1 MIIEVKV
8 PTPGES
14 ITEVEVSSW
23 MVSDGDL
30 VQKNQE
36 LAEIE
41 SDKATLSLTAP
52 EAGKIKLL
60 VKTGEV
66 VKVNSIACTIDTSFE
81 VVVSS
86 AVASY
91 KVLEEKAGKEEK
103 QFKSETPLV
112 QKPQETDVKV
122 TPLARQ
128 KMELENLSIDEVLS
142 GLRKLTVKD
151 VEAVMHLRQL
161 NSGEPKFTS
170 GEARRE
176 ESREKMSQLRKKL
189 SERLVKVKNET
200 AMLTTFN
207 EVDMSR
213 VMELRRNYQDAFFK
227 KYGYKIGLISFFIKA
242 VSNAAKLYPI
252 VNSRIDDGEIV
263 TPNYTDVSVAVQS
276 PKGLMVPVIRNVESL
291 SLPQIESELKRLS
304 EKARDGKISI
314 EEMTGGTITVT
325 NGGTFGS
332 MLSTPLINP
341 PQSAILGMHN
351 IVDRPVAINGN
362 VEIRP
367 IMYLALSYDHRI
379 VDGKDSVGFLVA
391 VKKMIEEPLGLLSVD
406 KNPNELLLGL

>member
-14 ITEVEVSSW
+14 ISEVEVSAW
-23 MVSDGDL
+23 LVADGDL
-30 VQKNQE
+30 VQKNQD

-60 VKTGEV
+60 VGAGDV
-66 VKVNSIACTIDTSFE
+66 VKVNSVACHIDTSVE
-81 VVVSS
+81 VPI
-86 AVASY
+86 VAKTTAAESI
-91 KVLEEKAGKEEK
+91 KETDIEPK
-103 QFKSETPLV
+103 LETPV
-112 QKPQETDVKV
+112 IEKVKEAMAV
-122 TPLARQ
+122 PEVKATPLARQ
-128 KMELENLSIDEVLS
+128 KMEAENLSLDDVLA

-151 VEAVMHLRQL
+151 VEAVL
-161 NSGEPKFTS
+161 NLKKSGSIDLEGATNLATREVLTEP
-170 GEARRE
+170 
-176 ESREKMSQLRKKL
+176 MSQFRKKL

-213 VMELRRNYQDAFFK
+213 LMDLRKVHQDAFVK
-227 KYGYKIGLISFFIKA
+227 KYGYKLGLMAFFIKA
-242 VSNAAKLYPI
+242 VSNAAKLYP
-252 VNSRIDDGEIV
+252 VLNSRIDDGKIV
-263 TPNYTDVSVAVQS
+263 TPQYTDVSVAVQS
-276 PKGLMVPVIRNVESL
+276 PRGLMVPVIRNVETL
-291 SLPQIESELKRLS
+291 MLPQIEDELRNLS
-304 EKARDGKISI
+304 EKARTGKITL

-351 IVDRPVAINGN
+351 IVDRPVAVNGK

-367 IMYLALSYDHRI
+367 IMYVALSYDHRI

-391 VKKMIEEPLGLLSVD
+391 IKKMIEEPLGLLWQG
-406 KNPNELLLGL
+406 KTAEEKLLGL

>member
-30 VQKNQE
+30 VQKKQE

-60 VKTGEV
+60 VKPGEV

-81 VVVSS
+81 VAVSS
-86 AVASY
+86 AVTSDEA
-91 KVLEEKAGKEEK
+91 LEEKPGKEEK
-103 QFKSETPLV
+103 QIKSEAPPV

-128 KMELENLSIDEVLS
+128 KMELENLSIEEVFS

-151 VEAVMHLRQL
+151 VEAVMQLRQ
-161 NSGEPKFTS
+161 SSIGEPKFTS
-170 GEARRE
+170 GEARRD
-176 ESREKMSQLRKKL
+176 ESRERMSQLRKKL

-213 VMELRRNYQDAFFK
+213 VMELRRTYQDAFFK

-304 EKARDGKISI
+304 EKARDGKISM

-351 IVDRPVAINGN
+351 IVDRPVAINGK

-367 IMYLALSYDHRI
+367 IMFLALSYDHRI

>member
-14 ITEVEVSSW
+14 ISEVEVSAW
-23 MVSDGDL
+23 LVADGDL
-30 VQKNQE
+30 VQKNQD

-60 VKTGEV
+60 VGACDV
-66 VKVNSIACTIDTSFE
+66 VKVNSVACHIDTSVE
-81 VVVSS
+81 VPIAPK
-86 AVASY
+86 AVAPEPLKEAVIAAKFETSVIEQNK
-91 KVLEEKAGKEEK
+91 KVTAIPE
-103 QFKSETPLV
+103 
-112 QKPQETDVKV
+112 VKV

-128 KMELENLSIDEVLS
+128 KMEAENLSLEDVLA

-151 VEAVMHLRQL
+151 VEAVLNFK
-161 NSGEPKFTS
+161 NSGSLELENTANVATREVLTEP
-170 GEARRE
+170 
-176 ESREKMSQLRKKL
+176 MSQFRKKL

-213 VMELRRNYQDAFFK
+213 LMELRKVHQDAFVK
-227 KYGYKIGLISFFIKA
+227 KYGYKLGLMAFFIKA
-242 VSNAAKLYPI
+242 VSNAAKLYP
-252 VNSRIDDGEIV
+252 VLNSRIDDGQIV
-263 TPNYTDVSVAVQS
+263 TPQYTDVSVAVQS
-276 PKGLMVPVIRNVESL
+276 PRGLMVPVIRNVESL
-291 SLPQIESELKRLS
+291 MLPQIENELRNLS
-304 EKARDGKISI
+304 EKARTGKITL

-351 IVDRPVAINGN
+351 IVDRPMAINGK

-367 IMYLALSYDHRI
+367 IMYVALSYDHRI

-391 VKKMIEEPLGLLSVD
+391 IKKMIENPLGLLSSG
-406 KNPNELLLGL
+406 KNPEEILLGL

>member
-60 VKTGEV
+60 VKNGEV

-86 AVASY
+86 AVALDE
-91 KVLEEKAGKEEK
+91 VLEEKAVKEEK
-103 QFKSETPLV
+103 QIKSEAPPV

-128 KMELENLSIDEVLS
+128 KMELENLSVEEVLS

-151 VEAVMHLRQL
+151 VEAVMQLRQ
-161 NSGEPKFTS
+161 SSIGEPKFTS
-170 GEARRE
+170 GEARRD
-176 ESREKMSQLRKKL
+176 ESRERMSQLRKKL

-213 VMELRRNYQDAFFK
+213 VMELRRTYQDAFFK

-263 TPNYTDVSVAVQS
+263 TPNYTDVSIAVQS

-304 EKARDGKISI
+304 EKARDGKISM

-351 IVDRPVAINGN
+351 IVDRPVAINGK